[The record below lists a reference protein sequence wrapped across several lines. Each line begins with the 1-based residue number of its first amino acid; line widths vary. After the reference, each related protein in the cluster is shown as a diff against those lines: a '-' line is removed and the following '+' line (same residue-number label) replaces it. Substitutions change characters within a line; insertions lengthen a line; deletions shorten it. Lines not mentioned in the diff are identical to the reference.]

1 LLILE
6 AMKMENMI
14 KASAQSVVKSVKVKK
29 GDSVEKNQVLIE
41 F

>member
-1 LLILE
+1 
-6 AMKMENMI
+6 M
-14 KASAQSVVKSVKVKK
+14 KASGEGTVKSVKVRK